1 MTQPFRHRIPAWVL
15 TVAFTLTAQAA
26 DGVFEINQA
35 IVEANGG
42 FPYVISEPG
51 SYILTG
57 NLTVPDENTTAIEV
71 QADHVT
77 VDLNG
82 FAIIGPVQC
91 TAENGS
97 VSCSTVGTGV
107 GVRAQALTALIARLV
122 GEPTNTVVRNGTIRG
137 MGAEGVNITSGR
149 VEGVRAL
156 ENGENGIA
164 VGDGIVRG
172 CLAELNGVGG
182 ISLTTSTTSESVVEH
197 SIALSHGVFG
207 GINVRGGVVRGNA
220 SDSIFVRGSALLGNW
235 IGTGLILGVSSGY
248 ADNVADGVAGFGFE
262 DGFSQAQ
269 PIGCNLFDG
278 NLVCPEGSAAQG
290 ASGP

>member
-1 MTQPFRHRIPAWVL
+1 MTL
-15 TVAFTLTAQAA
+15 TVQAA
-26 DGVFEINQA
+26 DGVIEINQA

-97 VSCSTVGTGV
+97 VSCSPQGNGV
-107 GVRAQALTALIARLV
+107 GVKAKSVVA
-122 GEPTNTVVRNGTIRG
+122 TVVRNGTVRG
-137 MGAEGVNITSGR
+137 MGLHGVNINSSR

-156 ENGENGIA
+156 ENGNTGISA
-164 VGDGIVRG
+164 DGGIVRG
-172 CLAELNGVGG
+172 CLAESNGLFG
-182 ISLTTSTTSESVVEH
+182 ILLAQSGAVEH
-197 SIALSHGVFG
+197 SIALFNGAL
-207 GINVRGGVVRGNA
+207 GIIVADVVVRGSA
-220 SDSIFVRGSALLGNW
+220 SDSIIAQDSAVLGNW
-235 IGTGLILGVSSGY
+235 VGTELGVVGASGY
-248 ADNVADGVAGFGFE
+248 ADNVIDGVVTDSTGE
-262 DGFSQAQ
+262 AQ
-269 PIGCNLFDG
+269 PIGCNLVGG
-278 NLVCPEGSAAQG
+278 NLVCPEGIAAQG

>member
-1 MTQPFRHRIPAWVL
+1 MRQPFGHRIPAWVL
-15 TVAFTLTAQAA
+15 TVALTLTVQAA
-26 DGVFEINQA
+26 DGVIEINQA

-77 VDLNG
+77 LDLNG

-97 VSCSTVGTGV
+97 VSCSPEGTGI
-107 GVRAQALTALIARLV
+107 GVWGQFPTAA
-122 GEPTNTVVRNGTIRG
+122 TVVRNGSVRG
-137 MGAEGVNITSGR
+137 MGRFGVRISSGL

-156 ENGENGIA
+156 ENRVAGISA
-164 VGDGIVRG
+164 GTGIVRD
-172 CLAELNGVGG
+172 CLAESNGSFG
-182 ISLTTSTTSESVVEH
+182 IEIFSSGAVEH
-197 SIALSHGVFG
+197 SVALFNPAG
-207 GINVRGGVVRGNA
+207 GILLALGVVRGSV
-220 SDSIFVRGSALLGNW
+220 SDSLVSALESAVLGNW
-235 IGTGLILGVSSGY
+235 IGTELQLVISGY
-248 ADNVADGVAGFGFE
+248 ADNVIDGVVTELGAGT
-262 DGFSQAQ
+262 Q
-269 PIGCNLFDG
+269 PIGCNLVGG

-290 ASGP
+290 VSGP